1 MLSSMS
7 ARLVTYG
14 LFEPLLN
21 SPMASLC
28 SCWTRINRVSV
39 VDATA
44 DGESLNDLDTH
55 GDEKFPCVVAG
66 RNETKDNRHA
76 ETLESNQE
84 AGANG
89 RK

>member
-1 MLSSMS
+1 M
-7 ARLVTYG
+7 
-14 LFEPLLN
+14 
-21 SPMASLC
+21 
-28 SCWTRINRVSV
+28 SV